1 MRKIDNV
8 SEQVI
13 EKTDYNLRKKLE
25 SIDTN
30 HFKIDIPSAL
40 SMIIR
45 SCLKSKQTIDKF
57 LDSTI
62 ELRNSKKIEN
72 FRKWLAELE
81 LAFNTDIKK
90 YKRMKKKASN
100 LLEEKVRELL
110 DEAGNTTTLTI
121 APSGPSITNIPIGK
135 LVNLPAISSRSE

>member
-1 MRKIDNV
+1 MQSCKKTTITVTWYRISADYRRKIALRKIDNV

-100 LLEEKVRELL
+100 LLEKKSENYLMRQE
-110 DEAGNTTTLTI
+110 
-121 APSGPSITNIPIGK
+121 IPQ
-135 LVNLPAISSRSE
+135 LSR